1 MDYFPGHMGEIKHFY
16 PPHWQRRRRRCE
28 PSVNSTPGHWAV
40 PVGRN
45 QYRYQYDLCCLSGS
59 IVFSLSIWRPK
70 AIEVDELYLSHF
82 INTNILKGL
91 LSPTKRSILELCSER
106 PGFATLP
113 LQLSSSLI
121 PCMFPFPLKQ
131 SFVGQTFFCFFLV
144 SGTGCLPHPEIAEK
158 LHLSTLNLFPIPS
171 EMKFL

>member
-1 MDYFPGHMGEIKHFY
+1 MDYFPGHMGEIKHFC

-45 QYRYQYDLCCLSGS
+45 QYQYDLCCLPGS

-113 LQLSSSLI
+113 RQLSSSLI
-121 PCMFPFPLKQ
+121 PTLYVPYPSKTKLRRPNIFL
-131 SFVGQTFFCFFLV
+131 FFLV